1 MKKLSFFLMA
11 MLMSVMSFAQ
21 TTESV
26 VLASGVHDGSKI
38 TWTIANGNITIS
50 QLQAASSTAVNASY
64 ISAPRMY
71 KGHIFKFE
79 TAEGY
84 AITNIDITYNGSY
97 YGTDLFAGTV
107 ISNNNTVT
115 KNTTDITATYSTATG
130 GTHKIATTSAE
141 GESMIAL
148 QIPNSA
154 ASGYKQLRPTA
165 IKITYVK
172 AATTTPNISCGD
184 VTFGTVNSIN
194 NNTKEVEVVGENLSE
209 AITATLETGA
219 AFSVEG

>member
-1 MKKLSFFLMA
+1 MA
-11 MLMSVMSFAQ
+11 MLFSVMSFAQ

-50 QLQAASSTAVNASY
+50 QLKAASSTAVNASY

-97 YGTDLFAGTV
+97 YGTDLFLVTV
-107 ISNNNTVT
+107 LLLLITVPAN
-115 KNTTDITATYSTATG
+115 K
-130 GTHKIATTSAE
+130 
-141 GESMIAL
+141 
-148 QIPNSA
+148 
-154 ASGYKQLRPTA
+154 
-165 IKITYVK
+165 
-172 AATTTPNISCGD
+172 
-184 VTFGTVNSIN
+184 
-194 NNTKEVEVVGENLSE
+194 
-209 AITATLETGA
+209 
-219 AFSVEG
+219 SVP